1 MDNKHKI
8 INWLGKKYPAE
19 FTMHELS
26 KTLQIPYASFYR
38 TVQEMNGL
46 LIVKKVGKSKVLGL
60 NLPHPTL
67 RSHLA
72 VAANEEKEEFLRKQ
86 PIIKKIATELNSKDI
101 VLLFG
106 SYAKGEQTDISD
118 IDILIINKKGEKSLS
133 FSKYE
138 LLFKKKI
145 NPLFITKSEF
155 IKMLKDK
162 EENLGKQALRDH
174 IVLNNP
180 EAFWELVIDGI
191 Q

>member
-8 INWLGKKYPAE
+8 INWLGKNYPSE

-26 KTLQIPYASFYR
+26 KTLHIPYASFYR

-46 LIVKKVGKSKVLGL
+46 LTEKKIGKSKVIGL
-60 NLPHPTL
+60 NLTHPTL

-72 VAANEEKEEFLRKQ
+72 VAANEEKEEFLKKQ
-86 PIIKKIATELNSKDI
+86 PIIKKIASELITKDM
-101 VLLFG
+101 VVLFG
-106 SYAKGEQTDISD
+106 SYAKGTHTDNSD
-118 IDILIINKKGEKSLS
+118 IDILIINRKGEKSLS
-133 FSKYE
+133 FSKIE
-138 LLFKKKI
+138 LIFRKKI

-155 IKMLKDK
+155 IKMLRER
-162 EENLGKQALRDH
+162 EENVGKQTLKNH

-180 EAFWELVIDGI
+180 EAFWELVVNGI